1 VISAEDMRAL
11 ELYRLA
17 LSLVEAKG
25 HFRTMGLMP
34 FKEYR
39 AAELSIVLMPK
50 SGQLDVW
57 HGHKVLTIRREDD
70 MPLVMHYAPG
80 EWEKEIE
87 AAAKL
92 PPKIA

>member
-1 VISAEDMRAL
+1 VNSAEDIRAL

-25 HFRTMGLMP
+25 RVVTMGLMP

-39 AAELSIVLMPK
+39 AADLSIVLMPK

-57 HGHKVLTIRREDD
+57 QGHKVLTIRREDD

-80 EWEKEIE
+80 QWEKELEAE
-87 AAAKL
+87 AAA
-92 PPKIA
+92 

>member
-1 VISAEDMRAL
+1 VNPADDIRAL

-17 LSLVEAKG
+17 LSVVEAKG
-25 HFRTMGLMP
+25 HFVTIGVMS

-39 AAELSIVLMPK
+39 AADLSIVLMPT

-87 AAAKL
+87 DAAK
-92 PPKIA
+92 PK